1 MEHKDKA
8 GENGARSSNG
18 QGNNRLNNEK
28 VNKENQPS
36 SYKAHGDGSN
46 GYGPDEH
53 SNGQIPVEKL
63 PIARDRFGRDRDGRR
78 PWEQEDGLSP
88 AERER
93 MRREAK
99 IVELMPDDEDDQLG
113 KAYDSGLAR
122 RLLSFMGPYKQ
133 KMIVAVIMMTISAL
147 LSVAGP
153 AIIGLAIDAGIRAG
167 DLSQLRFWTFVFF
180 AAMIGEWISNR
191 TRISLMAY
199 VGTRIVADIRSKLFR
214 HLHTLSLNF
223 FNRYSVGRLM
233 SRLISDVGVL
243 QDFVTWSITGLARAV
258 FVLLGIVVAM
268 FLLNWRL
275 ALVTFAV
282 LPIMIL
288 ITNYWRKRVR
298 HAYRATRSRLALING
313 NLNESIT
320 GIRVTKS
327 FTREKPNYSHF
338 SDLNASFFDANVD
351 ATRLAAIFF
360 PSVDFMGSL
369 ATALVVGVGGW
380 LVIGDAL
387 TAGTLVAFVLY
398 VDRFFEPIRDLAQR
412 YNTFQATMAASERIF
427 QLLDTKSDLPDSD
440 DAYDLPPIEGKV
452 EFDSVHFGYKPEEP
466 VLRGIDLAAEPGER
480 IALVGETG
488 AGKSTIIRL
497 LARFFDV
504 TDGAVR
510 IDGHDIR
517 NITQASLRAQL
528 GIVLQD
534 TFLFGGT
541 IGDNIRYGKLDA
553 TDEEVVAASQ
563 AVGAHEFIMKLPDG
577 YDTAVG
583 ENGVNMSVGQRQ
595 ILSFARALLSDP
607 RILILD
613 EATSSVDTTTEKQIE
628 IALERLMEGRTSF
641 VIAHRL
647 NTIVN
652 SDQIVVL
659 DQGKVV
665 EQGTHEELLAQHGRY
680 YNLYTMQWA
689 AGKTKPEE
697 APALSTVSAVEEGV
711 GG

>member
-1 MEHKDKA
+1 
-8 GENGARSSNG
+8 
-18 QGNNRLNNEK
+18 
-28 VNKENQPS
+28 
-36 SYKAHGDGSN
+36 
-46 GYGPDEH
+46 
-53 SNGQIPVEKL
+53 
-63 PIARDRFGRDRDGRR
+63 
-78 PWEQEDGLSP
+78 
-88 AERER
+88 

-99 IVELMPDDEDDQLG
+99 IATLLGDEEDDGLG
-113 KAYDSGLAR
+113 KAYDSGLVR
-122 RLLSFMGPYKQ
+122 RLLGFISPYKV
-133 KMIVAVIMMTISAL
+133 KMWLAIAMMVVSSI

-153 AIIGLAIDAGIRAG
+153 SIIGRAIDAGIRVQDFG
-167 DLSQLRFWTFVFF
+167 QLRLWTYIFLASLLGEFVT
-180 AAMIGEWISNR
+180 NR
-191 TRISLMAY
+191 ARISLMAF
-199 VGTRIVADIRSKLFR
+199 VGTRIVADVRSTLFR

-258 FVLLGIVVAM
+258 FVLIGIVIAM
-268 FLLNWRL
+268 LLLNWQL
-275 ALVTFAV
+275 ALVTFTV
-282 LPIMIL
+282 LPLMVL
-288 ITNYWRKRVR
+288 LTNFWRKRVR
-298 HAYRATRSRLALING
+298 QAYRSTRQRLALING
-313 NLNESIT
+313 FLNESIT

-327 FTREKPNYSHF
+327 FVRERANYRHF
-338 SDLNASFFDANVD
+338 NDLNSSFFDANIN
-351 ATRLAAIFF
+351 ATRLSAIFF
-360 PSVDFMGSL
+360 PGVDFMGSL

-380 LVIGDAL
+380 LVFGDAL

-412 YNTFQATMAASERIF
+412 YNTFQATMAACERIF
-427 QLLDTKSDLPDSD
+427 YLLDTQSDLPDRK
-440 DAYDLPPIEGKV
+440 DAYELPAIEGRV
-452 EFDSVHFGYKPEEP
+452 EYDDVHFSYKEDEP
-466 VLRGIDLAAEPGER
+466 VLRGVSIRAAPGQR

-488 AGKSTIIRL
+488 AGKSTVIRL

-517 NITQASLRAQL
+517 AVTQQSLRAQL

-541 IGDNIRYGKLDA
+541 IRDNIAYGKLDA
-553 TDEEVVAASQ
+553 ADEEIYAAAR

-577 YDTAVG
+577 YDTEVG

-595 ILSFARALLSDP
+595 ILSFARAILSDP

-613 EATSSVDTTTEKQIE
+613 EATSSVDTTTEKQIQQ
-628 IALERLMEGRTSF
+628 ALDRLMEGRTSF

-659 DQGKVV
+659 DQGRVV
-665 EQGTHEELLAQHGRY
+665 ELGSHEELLRQRGRY

-689 AGKTKPEE
+689 AESEGKV
-697 APALSTVSAVEEGV
+697 AA
-711 GG
+711 